1 MSKKRT
7 GSYTLSSKPCDI
19 EYRLTKA
26 SELVE
31 RLEATFR
38 SIDPSSLSE
47 GSIEALLAAV
57 EATRDRLTSARG
69 SAPTKRVHTRR
80 AGQPTPESVA
90 LDTTLDTILVNK
102 GTTQVVFVEEDIAAE

>member
-90 LDTTLDTILVNK
+90 LDTTLDTILASPPAEPVP
-102 GTTQVVFVEEDIAAE
+102 FEPEELAAE

>member
-47 GSIEALLAAV
+47 GSIEGLLAAV

-80 AGQPTPESVA
+80 AGQPTPEAVA
-90 LDTTLDTILVNK
+90 LDTTLDTILAAPAETVPFE
-102 GTTQVVFVEEDIAAE
+102 TEELAAE